1 MSKRK
6 LGLLTGTAAF
16 ALILAACGGGGSED
30 TESSAEGGEGAGSE
44 SAGGDAGVVEFE
56 SAVENEGEVMD
67 GGTLNV
73 ALVTS
78 SPFQGL
84 FSLEL
89 YEDAYDAELMQFNI
103 EEIFSTDENFQIT
116 NDGAVSLDFD
126 QEGKTATLTINE
138 GVTWSD
144 GEPVTSEDLL
154 YSYEVIGHPDYTG
167 IRYDANFTNIVGM
180 EEYKNG
186 ESDTISG
193 ITVNDDKSITIQ
205 YLEVHPGMLQSGGG
219 IWSGAMPKHQLESI
233 PVADLESSPEIRE
246 TPIGFGPFA
255 VSNIVPGESVEY
267 VANEHYYKGAP
278 TLDSIVVEVVPPE
291 SIVAALENG
300 EYDMALSMPTDEY
313 PTYAELPGYTILGR
327 EELAYT
333 YIGFKLGSWDAEAGE
348 VVPDENVKMA
358 SQELRQA
365 MGYAIDNNAVA
376 TQFYNGLRS
385 NANSAIP
392 PVFGDYHN
400 PDVDGYYYDPDLANQ
415 LLDEA
420 GFEDVDGDNFRED
433 QNGDPLEINFASM
446 AGGDT
451 AEPIAEYYM
460 QSWAQIG
467 LNVQLTD
474 GRLLEFNSFY
484 DRVEAD
490 DEAIDIYQAAWGT
503 GTDPNPEGLYG
514 RNSAFNYTRWATE
527 ENDAFLDKISG
538 RASDDAGD
546 AWDSEWLTTQ
556 YHDWQ
561 EYFSEQAPIIPT
573 LFRNE
578 VLPVND
584 RVKNY
589 DWGYDADSSFG
600 WHSVGV
606 TQEESVT
613 E

>member
-6 LGLLTGTAAF
+6 LGLLTGSAAL
-16 ALILAACGGGGSED
+16 ALILAACGGGTD
-30 TESSAEGGEGAGSE
+30 DATESSAN
-44 SAGGDAGVVEFE
+44 GGDASEGTESEGSGVVDFE
-56 SAVENEGEVMD
+56 TVVTNEGEVMD

-78 SPFQGL
+78 SPFQGI
-84 FSLEL
+84 FSHEL
-89 YEDAYDAELMQFNI
+89 YEDAYDADLMQFAI

-126 QEGKTATLTINE
+126 QEAKTATLTVNE

-180 EEYKNG
+180 AEYKSG
-186 ESDTISG
+186 EADTISG
-193 ITVNDDKSITIQ
+193 ITVNDDTSITIE

-219 IWSGAMPKHQLESI
+219 IWSGAMPKHHLEDVAI
-233 PVADLESSPEIRE
+233 ADLEGSEQIRSN
-246 TPIGFGPFA
+246 PLGFGPFA
-255 VSNIVPGESVEY
+255 VSNIVPGESVEF
-267 VANEHYYKGAP
+267 VANEYYYKGAP
-278 TLDSIVVEVVPPE
+278 VLDSVIVEVVPPE
-291 SIVAALENG
+291 SIVAALSNG
-300 EYDMALSMPTDEY
+300 EYDVALKMPTDEY
-313 PTYAELPGYTILGR
+313 PTYADLPGYTLLGR

-333 YIGFKLGSWDAEAGE
+333 YIGFKLGTWDSEASE
-348 VVPDENVKMA
+348 VVTNPDAKM
-358 SQELRQA
+358 SSKELRQA
-365 MGYAIDNNAVA
+365 MGYAIDNDAVA

-385 NANSAIP
+385 NANTAIIP
-392 PVFGDYHN
+392 AFGDFHN
-400 PDVDGYYYDPDLANQ
+400 ADVEGYTYNPDLANQ
-415 LLDEA
+415 LLDDA
-420 GFEDVDGDNFRED
+420 GFEDTDGDGFRED
-433 QNGDPLEINFASM
+433 QDGEQLVINFASM

-460 QSWAQIG
+460 QSWQQIG

-484 DRVEAD
+484 DRLEAD
-490 DEAIDIYQAAWGT
+490 DEGIDIYQGAWGT

-514 RNSAFNYTRWATE
+514 RNSAFNYTRWSSD
-527 ENDAFLDKISG
+527 ENDALLDKISG
-538 RASDDAGD
+538 RADDEEGN
-546 AWDSEWLTTQ
+546 AWDSEWIMTQ

-561 EYFSEQAPIIPT
+561 QYFSEEAPIIPT

-578 VLPVND
+578 VLPVNN
-584 RVKNY
+584 RVAHY
-589 DWGYDADSSFG
+589 DWGYDADPEFG
-600 WHSVGV
+600 WHAVGV
-606 TQEESVT
+606 TQDEAVT

>member
-6 LGLLTGTAAF
+6 LGLLTGSAAL
-16 ALILAACGGGGSED
+16 ALILAACGGGTD
-30 TESSAEGGEGAGSE
+30 DTTESSAD
-44 SAGGDAGVVEFE
+44 GGDASEGTEEAGVVEFE
-56 SAVENEGEVMD
+56 SAVTNEGEVMD

-89 YEDAYDAELMQFNI
+89 YEDAYDADLMQFAV

-116 NDGAVSLDFD
+116 NDGAVSLDFN
-126 QEGKTATLTINE
+126 QEAKTATLTVNE

-144 GEPVTSEDLL
+144 GEPVTAEDLL
-154 YSYEVIGHPDYTG
+154 YSYEVIGSPDYTG
-167 IRYDANFTNIVGM
+167 IRYDSSFTNIVGM
-180 EEYKNG
+180 EEYNSG
-186 ESDTISG
+186 AADTISG
-193 ITVNDDKSITIQ
+193 ITVNDDKSITIE

-219 IWSGAMPKHQLESI
+219 IWAGAMPKHQLENI
-233 PVADLESSPEIRE
+233 AIADLEGSEEIRNN
-246 TPIGFGPFA
+246 PIGFGPFA
-255 VSNIVPGESVEY
+255 VSNIVPGESVEF

-278 TLDSIVVEVVPPE
+278 ILDNVIVEVVPPE

-300 EYDMALSMPTDEY
+300 EYDLALSMPTDEY
-313 PTYAELPGYTILGR
+313 PTYADLPGYTLLGR

-333 YIGFKLGSWDAEAGE
+333 YIGFKLGTWDSEASE
-348 VVPDENVKMA
+348 VVTNPDAKMA
-358 SQELRQA
+358 SKELRQA

-385 NANSAIP
+385 NANTAIIP
-392 PVFGDYHN
+392 AFGDFHN
-400 PDVDGYYYDPDLANQ
+400 ADVEGYTYDPDMANK
-415 LLDEA
+415 LLDDA
-420 GFEDVDGDNFRED
+420 GFEDTDGDNFRED
-433 QNGDPLEINFASM
+433 QNGEQLVINFASM

-484 DRVEAD
+484 DRLEAD
-490 DEAIDIYQAAWGT
+490 DEGIDIYQGAWGT

-514 RNSAFNYTRWATE
+514 RNSAFNYTRWSSD
-527 ENDAFLDKISG
+527 ENDALLDKISG
-538 RASDDAGD
+538 RADDADGN
-546 AWDSEWLTTQ
+546 AWDSEWITTQ

-561 EYFSEQAPIIPT
+561 EYFSEEAPIIPT

-578 VLPVND
+578 ILPVNN
-584 RVKNY
+584 RVANY
-589 DWGYDADSSFG
+589 DWGYDADPEFG
-600 WHSVGV
+600 WHAVGV
-606 TQEESVT
+606 TQEEAVT

>member
-6 LGLLTGTAAF
+6 LGLLTGSAAL
-16 ALILAACGGGGSED
+16 ALILAACGGGSDEG
-30 TESSAEGGEGAGSE
+30 TESSAN
-44 SAGGDAGVVEFE
+44 GGDGAASEGTEESGVVEFE
-56 SAVENEGEVMD
+56 TAVTNEGEEMD

-89 YEDAYDAELMQFNI
+89 YEDGYDADLMQFAI

-126 QEGKTATLTINE
+126 QEAKTATLTVNE

-144 GEPVTSEDLL
+144 GEPMTSEDLL
-154 YSYEVIGHPDYTG
+154 FSYEVIGSPEYTG
-167 IRYDANFTNIVGM
+167 IRYDSTMTNIVGM
-180 EEYKNG
+180 EEYNSG
-186 ESDTISG
+186 EADTISG

-219 IWSGAMPKHQLESI
+219 IWAGAMPKHQLENI
-233 PVADLESSPEIRE
+233 AIKDLESSDEIRKN
-246 TPIGFGPFA
+246 PIGFGPFA
-255 VSNIVPGESVEY
+255 VSNVVPGESVEF

-278 TLDSIVVEVVPPE
+278 KLDKVVVEVVPPE
-291 SIVAALENG
+291 SIVAALQNG
-300 EYDMALSMPTDEY
+300 EYDLALSMPTDEY

-327 EELAYT
+327 QELAYT
-333 YIGFKLGSWDAEAGE
+333 YIGFKLGEWDTENSE
-348 VVPDENVKMA
+348 VVTNPDAKMA
-358 SQELRQA
+358 SKELRQA

-385 NANSAIP
+385 NANTAIA
-392 PVFGDYHN
+392 PVFEDFWAE
-400 PDVDGYYYDPDLANQ
+400 DVEGYTYDPDKANQ
-415 LLDEA
+415 LLDDA
-420 GFEDVDGDNFRED
+420 GFEDVDGDGFRED
-433 QNGDPLEINFASM
+433 QNGEQLVINFASM

-460 QSWAQIG
+460 QSWKQVG

-490 DEAIDIYQAAWGT
+490 DEGIDIYQAAWGT

-514 RNSAFNYTRWATE
+514 RNSAFNYTRWSSD
-527 ENDAFLDKISG
+527 ENDAFLDNISG
-538 RASDDAGD
+538 RTSDDEGD
-546 AWDSEWLTTQ
+546 AWDKEWLTEQ
-556 YHDWQ
+556 YRGWQ
-561 EYFSEQAPIIPT
+561 AYFSEEAPIIPT

-578 VLPVND
+578 VMPVND
-584 RVKNY
+584 RVSNY
-589 DWGYDADSSFG
+589 DWGYDADPSFG
-600 WHSVGV
+600 WHAVGV
-606 TQEESVT
+606 TQDEAIT

>member
-1 MSKRK
+1 MNKRK
-6 LGLLTGTAAF
+6 LGLLTGSAAL
-16 ALILAACGGGGSED
+16 ALILAACGGGSDEG
-30 TESSAEGGEGAGSE
+30 TESSANGNDGAASEGTEE
-44 SAGGDAGVVEFE
+44 SGVVEFE
-56 SAVENEGEVMD
+56 TAVTNEGEAMD

-89 YEDAYDAELMQFNI
+89 YEDGYDADLMQFAI

-126 QEGKTATLTINE
+126 QEAKTATLTVNE

-144 GEPVTSEDLL
+144 GEPMTSEDLL
-154 YSYEVIGHPDYTG
+154 YSYEVIGSPDYTG
-167 IRYDANFTNIVGM
+167 IRYDSSMTNIVGM
-180 EEYKNG
+180 EEYNSG
-186 ESDTISG
+186 EADTISG

-219 IWSGAMPKHQLESI
+219 IWAGAMPKHQLENI
-233 PVADLESSPEIRE
+233 AIKDLESSDEIRKN
-246 TPIGFGPFA
+246 PIGFGPFA
-255 VSNIVPGESVEY
+255 VSNVVPGESVEF
-267 VANEHYYKGAP
+267 VANEHYYKGVP
-278 TLDSIVVEVVPPE
+278 KLDKVVVEVVPPE
-291 SIVAALENG
+291 SIVAALQNG
-300 EYDMALSMPTDEY
+300 EYDIALSMPTDEY
-313 PTYAELPGYTILGR
+313 PTFAELPGYTILGR
-327 EELAYT
+327 QELAYT
-333 YIGFKLGSWDAEAGE
+333 YIGFKLGEWDAENSE
-348 VVPDENVKMA
+348 VVPNPDAKM
-358 SQELRQA
+358 SSKELRQA

-385 NANSAIP
+385 NANSAIA
-392 PVFGDYHN
+392 PVFEDFWAE
-400 PDVDGYYYDPDLANQ
+400 DVEGYSYDPDKAAQ
-415 LLDEA
+415 LLDDA
-420 GFEDVDGDNFRED
+420 GFEDVDGDGFRED
-433 QNGDPLEINFASM
+433 QNGEELVINFASM

-460 QSWAQIG
+460 QSWKQVG
-467 LNVQLTD
+467 LNVKLTD

-514 RNSAFNYTRWATE
+514 RNSAFNYTRWATD
-527 ENDAFLDKISG
+527 ENDAFLDNISG
-538 RASDDAGD
+538 RTSDDEGD
-546 AWDSEWLTTQ
+546 AWDKEWLTEQ
-556 YHDWQ
+556 YREWQ
-561 EYFSEQAPIIPT
+561 AYFSEEAPIIPT

-584 RVKNY
+584 RVANY
-589 DWGYDADSSFG
+589 DWGYDADPSFG
-600 WHSVGV
+600 WHAVGV
-606 TQEESVT
+606 TQDEAIT

>member
-16 ALILAACGGGGSED
+16 ALILAACGGAED
-30 TESSAEGGEGAGSE
+30 ADSSAEGGDGAASE
-44 SAGGDAGVVEFE
+44 SSANGEAGVVEFE
-56 SAVENEGEVMD
+56 TAVENEGEVMD

-89 YEDAYDAELMQFNI
+89 YEDGYDAELMQFNV
-103 EEIFSTDENFQIT
+103 EEIFGTDENFQIT
-116 NDGAVSLDFD
+116 NDGAASLDFS
-126 QEGKTATLTINE
+126 QEEKTATITVNE

-144 GEPVTSEDLL
+144 GEPVTSDDLL
-154 YSYEVIGHPDYTG
+154 YSYEVIGHPEYTG
-167 IRYDANFTNIVGM
+167 IRYDANFQNIVGM
-180 EEYKNG
+180 AEYNSG
-186 ESDTISG
+186 EADTISG

-233 PVADLESSPEIRE
+233 PVAELESSDEIRK
-246 TPIGFGPFA
+246 TPLGFGPFA
-255 VSNIVPGESVEY
+255 VSNIVPGESVEF
-267 VANEHYYKGAP
+267 VPNEHYYKGAP
-278 TLDSIVVEVVPPE
+278 VLDKIVVEVTPPE

-300 EYDMALSMPTDEY
+300 QYDIALSMPTDEY
-313 PTYAELPGYTILGR
+313 PSYADLPGYTLLGR

-348 VVPDENVKMA
+348 VVPDENAKMA
-358 SQELRQA
+358 SKELRQA
-365 MGYAIDNNAVA
+365 MGFAIDNNAVA

-385 NANSAIP
+385 NANTAIP
-392 PVFGDYHN
+392 PVFGDFHN
-400 PDVDGYYYDPDLANQ
+400 ADVEGYTSDPDKANQ
-415 LLDEA
+415 LLDDA
-420 GFEDVDGDNFRED
+420 GFEDTDDDGFRED
-433 QNGDPLEINFASM
+433 QNGEPLVINFASM

-460 QSWAQIG
+460 QSWAQVG
-467 LNVQLTD
+467 LKVKLTD

-490 DEAIDIYQAAWGT
+490 DEKIDIYQAAWGT

-527 ENDAFLDKISG
+527 ENDDFLDKISG
-538 RASDDAGD
+538 RASDDEGD
-546 AWDSEWLTTQ
+546 AWDTEWVTKQ

-561 EYFSEQAPIIPT
+561 AYFAEEAPIIPT

-578 VLPVND
+578 VLPVNN

-589 DWGYDADSSFG
+589 DWGYDADPDFG
-600 WHSVGV
+600 WHEVGV
-606 TQEESVT
+606 TQEEAVT

>member
-1 MSKRK
+1 
-6 LGLLTGTAAF
+6 
-16 ALILAACGGGGSED
+16 
-30 TESSAEGGEGAGSE
+30 
-44 SAGGDAGVVEFE
+44 
-56 SAVENEGEVMD
+56 MD

-103 EEIFSTDENFQIT
+103 EEIFSKDENFQIT
-116 NDGAVSLDFD
+116 NDGAVNLDFD

-167 IRYDANFTNIVGM
+167 IRYDATFQNIVGM

-186 ESDTISG
+186 EADTISG
-193 ITVNDDKSITIQ
+193 ITVNDDNSITIQ
-205 YLEVHPGMLQSGGG
+205 YLEVHPGMMQAGGG
-219 IWSGAMPKHQLESI
+219 IWSGAMPKHQLEDI

-278 TLDSIVVEVVPPE
+278 VLDSIVVEVVPPE

-348 VVPDENVKMA
+348 VVPDENAKMA
-358 SQELRQA
+358 SLELRQA

-400 PDVDGYYYDPDLANQ
+400 PDVEGYYSDPDLANQ

-420 GFEDVDGDNFRED
+420 GFEDVDGDGFRED

-460 QSWAQIG
+460 QSWAQVG

-561 EYFSEQAPIIPT
+561 AYFAEEAPIIPT

-578 VLPVND
+578 VLPVNN

-589 DWGYDADSSFG
+589 DWGYDAHIQHV
-600 WHSVGV
+600 WQNVGV
-606 TQEESVT
+606 TQEGAVT

>member
-6 LGLLTGTAAF
+6 LGLLTGSAAL
-16 ALILAACGGGGSED
+16 ALILAACGGGTD
-30 TESSAEGGEGAGSE
+30 DTTESSAD
-44 SAGGDAGVVEFE
+44 GGDASEGTEEAGVVEFE
-56 SAVENEGEVMD
+56 SAVTNEGEVMD

-89 YEDAYDAELMQFNI
+89 YEDAYDADLMQFAV

-116 NDGAVSLDFD
+116 NDGAVSLDFN
-126 QEGKTATLTINE
+126 QEAKTATLTVNE

-144 GEPVTSEDLL
+144 GEPVTAEDLL
-154 YSYEVIGHPDYTG
+154 YSYEVIGSPDYTG
-167 IRYDANFTNIVGM
+167 IRYDSSFTNIVGM
-180 EEYKNG
+180 EEYNSG
-186 ESDTISG
+186 AADTISG
-193 ITVNDDKSITIQ
+193 ITVNDDKSITIE

-219 IWSGAMPKHQLESI
+219 IWAGAMPKHQLENI
-233 PVADLESSPEIRE
+233 AIADLEGSEEIRNN
-246 TPIGFGPFA
+246 PIGFGPFA
-255 VSNIVPGESVEY
+255 VSNIVPGESVEF

-278 TLDSIVVEVVPPE
+278 ILDNVIVEVVPPE

-300 EYDMALSMPTDEY
+300 EYDLALSMPTDEY
-313 PTYAELPGYTILGR
+313 PTYADLPGYTLLGR

-333 YIGFKLGSWDAEAGE
+333 YIGFKLGTWDSEASE
-348 VVPDENVKMA
+348 VVPNPDAKMA
-358 SQELRQA
+358 SKELRQA

-385 NANSAIP
+385 NANTAIIP
-392 PVFGDYHN
+392 AFGDFHN
-400 PDVDGYYYDPDLANQ
+400 ADVEGYTYDPDMANK
-415 LLDEA
+415 LLDDA
-420 GFEDVDGDNFRED
+420 GFEDTDGDNFRED
-433 QNGDPLEINFASM
+433 QNGEQLVINFASM

-484 DRVEAD
+484 DRLEAD
-490 DEAIDIYQAAWGT
+490 DEGIDIYQGTWGT

-514 RNSAFNYTRWATE
+514 RNSAFNYTRWSSD
-527 ENDAFLDKISG
+527 ENDALLDKISG
-538 RASDDAGD
+538 RADDADGN
-546 AWDSEWLTTQ
+546 AWDSEWITTQ

-561 EYFSEQAPIIPT
+561 EYFSEEAPIIPT

-578 VLPVND
+578 ILPVNN
-584 RVKNY
+584 RVANY
-589 DWGYDADSSFG
+589 DWGYDADPEFG
-600 WHSVGV
+600 WHAVGV
-606 TQEESVT
+606 TQEEAVT